1 MMRFVTTGALAAI
14 LAVGAAAGESGPPV
28 AVEGGVLFTYGAEGV
43 AGVSLAGEFNGW
55 DPGALPMADEDGD
68 GVWEVVTE
76 LQPGRSYEYK
86 FVIDGGAFWR
96 EDPHNP
102 HTVDDEHGGYNTVV
116 SIADDGSV
124 VLGYLEEPPPA
135 VFEPI
140 VEELP
145 SLGNPL
151 YVAIVWHQHQPR
163 YLEDLETG
171 EYAEPWVRMHAIKD
185 YYDMV
190 AVLEDYPDIHFTVNL
205 TPVLLTQLAD
215 VVDGYDS
222 GGGTDRYLRMT
233 LRDAAT
239 LDLEDQ
245 IFLLTHFFSAH
256 WDNMIHVWPRYRE
269 LKAMKGGDSRAELE
283 AAAATFSEQDWRDL
297 QAWFNLAWFDPD
309 FQEGDV
315 TLPDGTVATVKHLI
329 EKGRGY
335 TEADKAEI
343 IDAQM
348 AIARNVVA
356 IHRALME
363 RGQLEVV
370 TTPYYHP
377 ILPLVYDTDL
387 AREAVPSVT
396 LPEVRFS
403 YPDDAR
409 RHVEKAV
416 DYYTDLFGVAP
427 SGLWPSEGA
436 VAQEIVGIVADAG
449 FQWMASD
456 DQVLRYSLGGRA
468 LTPSQK
474 YRMYWVGD
482 GESRVAMIFR
492 DHRLS
497 DDIGFNFSKM
507 DGVEAAN
514 HMMRSLHGI
523 HRRFAEDEHGYV
535 APIILDGENAWE
547 WFRHDGKEFF
557 HSWYDQMS
565 RAPWLRVATV
575 REYLS
580 ANPPREAIPNLW
592 AGSWIGHDFAT
603 WIGEREENRAWEYLA
618 HVRSDFEAA
627 SAGGEVDPD
636 ALERAREELLAAEGS
651 DWFWWYGADQSS
663 PLEGSFDDIFRG
675 TLANVYTLVGEE
687 PPDFL
692 SESILSAPARAA
704 PGPGGGVM
712 AEAASAGEAEL
723 LAGPVRLPGGYLF
736 SLEDPIAVSVH
747 LAGDFNGWSEDA
759 EPMRDPDG
767 DGVWTVVVDLTPGRY
782 EYKFVVDGGARWFA
796 DPGNLETAPDPFGG
810 VNSVIVVE

>member
-1 MMRFVTTGALAAI
+1 MRFVMTGALAAL
-14 LAVGAAAGESGPPV
+14 LAVGAAVGESGAPM
-28 AVEGGVLFTYGAEGV
+28 AVEGGVLFTYRAEGAASV
-43 AGVSLAGEFNGW
+43 HLAGEFNGW
-55 DPGALPMADEDGD
+55 DPGALPMSDDDGD

-76 LQPGRSYEYK
+76 LQAGRSYEYK
-86 FVIDGGAFWR
+86 FVIDGGASWI
-96 EDPHNP
+96 EDPNNP
-102 HTVDDEHGGYNTVV
+102 HT
-116 SIADDGSV
+116 ADDGYGGNNTVLSIAADGSV
-124 VLGYLEEPPPA
+124 ILGYLEEPTPA

-140 VEELP
+140 VGELP
-145 SLGNPL
+145 PLGNPL

-163 YLEDLETG
+163 YLKDIETD
-171 EYAEPWVRMHAIKD
+171 EYAEPWVRMHASKD

-190 AVLEDYPDIHFTVNL
+190 AILEDYPDIHFTVNL

-215 VVDGYDS
+215 VVEGYDR
-222 GGGTDRYLRMT
+222 GGGTDRYLRVT

-256 WDNMIHVWPRYRE
+256 WDNMIHVWPRYEE
-269 LKAMKGGDSRAELE
+269 LKAKKGGDSRTELE

-315 TLPDGTVATVKHLI
+315 VLPDGEVATVRHLI
-329 EKGRGY
+329 EKGRGF

-343 IDAQM
+343 IDTQM

-356 IHRALME
+356 VHRALME
-363 RGQLEVV
+363 RGQLEVT

-396 LPEVRFS
+396 LPGVRFS
-403 YPDDAR
+403 HPDDAR

-416 DYYTDLFGVAP
+416 EYYTDMFGVAP
-427 SGLWPSEGA
+427 AGLWPGEGA
-436 VAQEIVGIVADAG
+436 VAQEIVGVVARAG

-456 DQVLRYSLGGRA
+456 DQVLQYSLGGRT
-468 LTPSQK
+468 LTPAQK
-474 YRMYWVGD
+474 YQMYWVVDGD
-482 GESRVAMIFR
+482 AKVAMIFR

-523 HRRFAEDEHGYV
+523 HRRFADEERGYV

-547 WFRHDGKEFF
+547 WFRRDGKEFF
-557 HSWYDQMS
+557 HSWYDQLS
-565 RAPWLRVATV
+565 TAPWLRVVTV
-575 REYLS
+575 SEYLS
-580 ANPPREAIPNLW
+580 EHPPVEQIPDLW

-603 WIGEREENRAWEYLA
+603 WIGEPEENRAWEYLA
-618 HVRSDFEAA
+618 RVRGDFEVWRMGAHA
-627 SAGGEVDPD
+627 EEAVV
-636 ALERAREELLAAEGS
+636 ERAREELLAAEGS
-651 DWFWWYGADQSS
+651 DWFWWYGADQTS
-663 PLEGSFDDIFRG
+663 PLEGSFDEIYRG
-675 TLANVYTLVGEE
+675 TLANVYAIMGVDA
-687 PPDFL
+687 PAFL
-692 SESILSAPARAA
+692 SESILSAPRGASS
-704 PGPGGGVM
+704 GPAGGVM

-723 LAGPVRLPGGYLF
+723 LAGPVRLPSGYLF
-736 SLEDPIAVSVH
+736 SFEDPIAMSVH
-747 LAGDFNGWSEDA
+747 LAGDFNGWSQEA
-759 EPMRDPDG
+759 EPMGDPDG
-767 DGVWTVVVDLTPGRY
+767 DGVWTVVVELAPGRY
-782 EYKFVVDGGARWFA
+782 EYKFVADGGARWFE
-796 DPGNLETAPDPFGG
+796 DPGNPETVPDPYGG